1 MIDYEYRAGVLVSP
15 PEIRF
20 TPNTG
25 TTCLTMRLG
34 QSNSRYNDES
44 GRWERVKEHYFD
56 VVVWPLRRGDSTV
69 DLPTIAEAVLQKGSR
84 VVVRG
89 RFETRKWVNKKGDD
103 VYSTEFVADAVFPDV
118 LSLSEQGRVAPP
130 RRLRVKCHRG
140 CNRFSAPRAHC
151 RHRRVPGRLPY
162 PDAGAA
168 GGAGG
173 FLRGRVYALGLG
185 GAL

>member
-25 TTCLTMRLG
+25 TTCLTLRLG
-34 QSNSRYNDES
+34 QSNSRYNDEA

-69 DLPTIAEAVLQKGSR
+69 DLPTIAEAVLQRGSR

-118 LSLSEQGRVAPP
+118 LSLSEQGRVAAPDGGGP
-130 RRLRVKCHRG
+130 AG
-140 CNRFSAPRAHC
+140 SSAPQDSASE
-151 RHRRVPGRLPY
+151 VPPWM
-162 PDAGAA
+162 
-168 GGAGG
+168 
-173 FLRGRVYALGLG
+173 
-185 GAL
+185 